1 MHYYLNKGLEMTTRK
16 FPRTMNEAFGPYAT
30 GPIEDPMRPMD
41 WQDIVVI
48 FGCIFCVVSFIGMML
63 WGVV

>member
-1 MHYYLNKGLEMTTRK
+1 MTTRK

-48 FGCIFCVVSFIGMML
+48 SGCIFCIVAFIGMML

>member
-1 MHYYLNKGLEMTTRK
+1 MTTRK
-16 FPRTMNEAFGPYAT
+16 FPRTMNEAFGPYAN
-30 GPIEDPMRPMD
+30 GPIEDPIRPMD

-48 FGCIFCVVSFIGMML
+48 SGCIFCIVSFIGMML